1 MSRHKPPTQKK
12 IDFFEV
18 LKERTPQARRIVTN
32 RPNGQAVAAEIPL
45 KIRTMPVAWG
55 LPLDELMF
63 SKWFVNFLSL
73 PMMPWDI
80 NLIAQSTYLP
90 DARNIIHR
98 NFLEGCDAQWLVMLD
113 SDVMPPPNFLEK
125 LLSYKLP
132 MVGGWYRRK
141 GAENDPVVYD
151 FQGMGEN
158 GRMVWTARKEP
169 GKGLEKVD
177 GAGAGCWL
185 MHRKVAEA
193 IGTEPYDML
202 RGGEDLDLC
211 LKVTQAGFDIHIDWD
226 IACAHAGVMYV

>member
-1 MSRHKPPTQKK
+1 MTRHKRPEKK
-12 IDFFEV
+12 LDFFEV
-18 LKERTPQARRIVTN
+18 LKERTPQTRKIVTN
-32 RPNGQAVAAEIPL
+32 RPNGQDVAAELPV
-45 KIRTMPVAWG
+45 KIRTMVVAWG

-63 SKWFVNFLSL
+63 SKWFVNYLSL
-73 PMMPWDI
+73 PIMPWDV

-98 NFLEGCDAQWLVMLD
+98 NFLEGCTADWLVMLD
-113 SDVMPPPNFLEK
+113 SDVMPPPSFLDR

-141 GAENDPVVYD
+141 GGNNEPVVYD
-151 FQGMGEN
+151 YHGQGDN
-158 GRMVWTARKEP
+158 GKMIWTARKEP

-185 MHRKVAEA
+185 MHRQVAQA
-193 IGTEPYDML
+193 IGSEPYDML

-226 IACAHAGVMYV
+226 IACAHAGVMFV